1 VNKLENQS
9 LKSLNTF
16 GFDVNAAQIFE
27 VQEVSDMHKLYSM
40 GLFNNPIRVISGGSN
55 LLLTQDIEIPVIL
68 IRNKGIIITQETN
81 DHVFLKVGAG
91 ENWHDFVI
99 HCVERN
105 WGGIENLSL
114 IPGCVGACPI
124 QNIGAYGTEV
134 KDTITSV
141 EVFNRATN
149 EFETFQNHEC
159 KFEYRDSI
167 FKSQRKDE
175 YIITDVEFKLHKNW
189 TPKTSYGDINQQLAK
204 QGISSPTIKDVSDA
218 VTEIR
223 KSKLPDPVEI
233 GNSGSFFKNPIISKT
248 LADKLL
254 QEYPA
259 LKLFP
264 INEQEVKVAAAWLI
278 DSLGW
283 KGHTENDVGV
293 HEKQALVLI
302 NKGNGSGKDIL
313 HLARKIQD
321 SVNVKFGIKLDF
333 EVNIW

>member
-1 VNKLENQS
+1 MNKLENQS

-16 GFDVNAAQIFE
+16 GFDINAAQIFE
-27 VQEVSDMHKLYSM
+27 INEVTDLHTLYKM

-55 LLLTQDIEIPVIL
+55 LLLTQDIEIPTIL
-68 IRNKGIIITQETN
+68 ILNKGISITQETE

-91 ENWHDFVI
+91 ENWHEFVL
-99 HCVERN
+99 HCVEHN

-134 KDTITSV
+134 KDTITCV
-141 EVFNRATN
+141 EVFKRATN
-149 EFETFQNHEC
+149 EIEIFQNHEC

-167 FKSQRKDE
+167 FKSKRKDE
-175 YIITDVEFKLHKNW
+175 FIITSVEFKLHKNW
-189 TPKTSYGDINQQLAK
+189 SPKTSYGDINQLLANK
-204 QGISSPTIKDVSDA
+204 EITSPTIKDVSNA
-218 VTEIR
+218 VIEIR
-223 KSKLPDPVEI
+223 KSKLPDPAEI

-248 LADKLL
+248 HADKLL
-254 QEYPA
+254 REYPA
-259 LKLFP
+259 IKLFP

-283 KGHTENDVGV
+283 KGHTENNVGV

-313 HLARKIQD
+313 NLARKIQD
-321 SVNVKFGIKLDF
+321 SVNVKFGIKLEF